1 MLVGLAARLLGK
13 KAGKKVFKA
22 KKKVGAKVSKVKGT
36 KTYASAKSKES
47 LIRGVVGMKGS
58 GRLNRIRRK
67 AQGPVGYAAL
77 GAAAFSG
84 DDD

>member
-1 MLVGLAARLLGK
+1 MYAHIGKAALAAGRKIATKLGK
-13 KAGKKVFKA
+13 KA
-22 KKKVGAKVSKVKGT
+22 KKKISKVKGT